1 MPNALDDLARRI
13 AALEAA
19 LPELSRSS
27 HLAYSS
33 VDDGALKVTAG
44 GQLRAIIGQQPDGT
58 TALNIVNG
66 PTPPVPA
73 APTATPTLGGVR
85 VGWNGQFADGTPS
98 PLDFSR
104 IEVHAATAA
113 SFTPSPATLV
123 TTIESPQG
131 GTATVPTSTPVWVVL
146 VARSTSGK
154 ASGPSPTAFAGPA
167 PVVAQDVLAGIVGEL
182 QLADDAV
189 TAAKVAV
196 GAIDA
201 AALADAAVTATKLGQ
216 AAVTAG
222 KLAKDAVTPGS
233 VAADAITAREITAGA
248 ISTAELAAGA
258 VNTANLAAGAVTAGQ
273 LAASAVTASKLAVN
287 AVTAGKISADAV
299 VAGTVAAGAIT
310 GREIKALCIT
320 ADKLAVNA
328 VTADKISAGAIT
340 AALLAADAIDGKTIK
355 GVTIT
360 GATVTGGILQTGLTG
375 RRVMLAPTD
384 PVDSSPAPSALLYS
398 GADVEKQP
406 ARLTAEVRT
415 TADGSTPMTR
425 LTGPQLT
432 ADGTQ
437 TPRLWLSSGCPGT
450 AYPARGSYSL
460 SVASEY
466 GMAGE
471 AVITGNAGDKNNA
484 ASIEL
489 SVRRSTG
496 GYKTA
501 LTRLD
506 PESWFTQLADQIAA
520 MYLSKDGLL
529 IKALQ
534 GEVLIQTGNGLRV
547 QGGNVDVGYGLVKN
561 NAAWTPITFKR
572 GCSQLG
578 GWQSVT
584 LKKRP
589 DGMVALRGIVS
600 VPAGVTDNV
609 IGTIDDPNLRPKV
622 GEVFP
627 VATPNAVNANL
638 FVQANGN
645 LEIWNATGPFGGW
658 VSFGAAEWSSV
669 D

>member
-1 MPNALDDLARRI
+1 MPTALDDLARRI
-13 AALEAA
+13 ALLEAA

-33 VDDGALKVTAG
+33 VDDGALKVTSN

-66 PTPPVPA
+66 PVPPIPS

-85 VGWNGQFADGTPS
+85 VGWNGKFADNMPS

-104 IEVHAATAA
+104 VEVHAATAV

-123 TTIESPQG
+123 TTIETPQG

-154 ASGPSPTAFAGPA
+154 ASRPSPTAFARPA
-167 PVVAQDVLAGIVGEL
+167 PVVAQEVLAGIVGEL

-201 AALADAAVTATKLGQ
+201 ASIADAAVTAGKLGQ

-222 KLAKDAVTPGS
+222 KIAQDAVTPGT
-233 VAADAITAREITAGA
+233 VAADAITARELTTGA
-248 ISTAELAAGA
+248 ITTAELAAGA
-258 VNTANLAAGAVTAGQ
+258 VNTANLAAGAVTTGQ
-273 LAASAVTASKLAVN
+273 LAAN
-287 AVTAGKISADAV
+287 AVTAAKIASNAITAGKIAADAV
-299 VAGTVAAGAIT
+299 AAGTIAAGAIT
-310 GREIKALCIT
+310 GREIKALAIT
-320 ADKLAVNA
+320 ADKLAVNSI
-328 VTADKISAGAIT
+328 TADKIAAGAIT
-340 AALLAADAIDGKTIK
+340 TTQLAADAIDGKTIK

-360 GATVTGGILQTGLTG
+360 GGILQTGQTG

-384 PVDSSPAPSALLYS
+384 PVDNSPAPSALLYS

-415 TADGSTPMTR
+415 TPDGSVPMTR

-437 TPRLWLSSGCPGT
+437 TPRVWLSSGSPGT

-460 SVASEY
+460 SVAGES

-471 AVITGNAGDKNNA
+471 AVIIGKAGDKANA

-506 PESWFTQLADQIAA
+506 PDGWFVQLADQLAA
-520 MYLSKDGLL
+520 MYLSKDSLI

-534 GEVLIQTGNGLRV
+534 GEVLIQTGTGLRV

-561 NAAWTPITFKR
+561 SSSWTPITFKR
-572 GCSQLG
+572 GCSPLA

-584 LKKRP
+584 VKKRP
-589 DGMVALRGIVS
+589 DGMVALRGIMS
-600 VPAGVTDNV
+600 VPADVTDNV
-609 IGTIDDPNLRPKV
+609 IGTIDDPNLRPKI
-622 GEVFP
+622 GEIFP
-627 VATPNAVNANL
+627 VATPENIGANL
-638 FVQANGN
+638 YVQPNGD
-645 LEIWNATGPFGGW
+645 LEIWNATGSFGGW
-658 VSFGAAEWSSV
+658 LSFGNVEWSSV

>member
-1 MPNALDDLARRI
+1 MPTALDDLARRI

-27 HLAYSS
+27 HLAHSS
-33 VDDGALKVTAG
+33 VDDGALKVTSG
-44 GQLRAIIGQQPDGT
+44 GQLRAVIGQQPDGT

-73 APTATPTLGGVR
+73 APTATSTLGGVR
-85 VGWNGQFADGTPS
+85 VGWNGRFANNTPS

-131 GTATVPTSTPVWVVL
+131 GTATVPTTTPVWVVL

-222 KLAKDAVTPGS
+222 KLAKDAVTPGT

-248 ISTAELAAGA
+248 INTGELAAGA
-258 VNTANLAAGAVTAGQ
+258 VSTANLAAGAVTAGQ
-273 LAASAVTASKLAVN
+273 LAANAVTAAKLAAG
-287 AVTAGKISADAV
+287 AVTAGKIAADAV
-299 VAGTVAAGAIT
+299 AAGTIAAAAIT
-310 GREIKALCIT
+310 GREIKALAIT
-320 ADKLAVNA
+320 ADKLAANA
-328 VTADKISAGAIT
+328 VTADKIAAGAIT
-340 AALLAADAIDGKTIK
+340 TTLLAADAIDGRTIK

-360 GATVTGGILQTGLTG
+360 GGILQTGQTG
-375 RRVMLAPTD
+375 RRVLLAPTD
-384 PVDSSPAPSALLYS
+384 PVDNSPAPSALLYS

-415 TADGSTPMTR
+415 TPDGSVPMTR

-437 TPRLWLSSGCPGT
+437 TPRLWLGSGSPGT

-460 SVASEY
+460 SVAGES

-471 AVITGNAGDKNNA
+471 AVITGRGGDKTTA

-489 SVRRSTG
+489 SVRRGTG

-501 LTRLD
+501 LTHLD
-506 PESWFTQLADQIAA
+506 PEGWFVQLADQVAA
-520 MYLSKDGLL
+520 MYLSGTGFTVRALL
-529 IKALQ
+529 
-534 GEVLIQTGNGLRV
+534 GEVLLQTDTGLRL
-547 QGGNVDVGYGLVKN
+547 QGGNVDVGSGLVKN
-561 NAAWTPITFKR
+561 NSSWTPITFEQ
-572 GCSQLG
+572 GCSQLP

-584 LKKRP
+584 AKRRP

-600 VPAGVTDNV
+600 VPEDVTSGV
-609 IGTIDDPNLRPKV
+609 IGTIDNPALWPKA

-627 VATPNAVNANL
+627 MATPNNVGANL
-638 FVQANGN
+638 FVQPNGT
-645 LEIWNATGPFGGW
+645 LEIWNASGSFGGW
-658 VSFGAAEWSSV
+658 LSLGSIEWSSI